1 MKTYNCIIGCMLLAL
16 ITISCSEENEVI
28 GEGASLV
35 FTDIS
40 TLKDQVPNSLLD
52 ESMEGIYHG
61 VVASGS
67 TQSRGKIWV
76 NVANISNYNALIELV
91 DGNSFE
97 FSLDPASV
105 SEAATMTIFE
115 FASNEGHFTL
125 DLSNTGEPEI
135 ANIVLLNESFF
146 GRVVKSMSNNMA
158 SSATATFSE
167 IGNPSF
173 SGTWN
178 LIADGSIPNP
188 NGNDGDGITSVLITI
203 NGDFFE
209 DFIFDG
215 FNATGCLGNP
225 GYIPT
230 LSSYGVPGYTI
241 CDYQNSTFADGTAKW
256 NLSYDQVGPGG
267 YMNYFL
273 CESATSGTFTWTS
286 SDNTIYKIGEIILD

>member
-16 ITISCSEENEVI
+16 ISISCSKESEVTD
-28 GEGASLV
+28 EGALLV
-35 FTDIS
+35 FTNIS
-40 TLKDQVPNSLLD
+40 TLKDQVPNSLLN

-76 NVANISNYNALIELV
+76 NVANNSNYNALIELV

-97 FSLDPASV
+97 FSLDPSSV
-105 SEAATMTIFE
+105 SEAVTMTVFK
-115 FASNEGHFTL
+115 FSSSEGYFML

-178 LIADGSIPNP
+178 LIADGSITNP
-188 NGNDGDGITSVLITI
+188 NGNNGDGITSVLITI

-215 FNATGCLGNP
+215 FNAMGCLGNSD
-225 GYIPT
+225 YIPT
-230 LSSYGVPGYTI
+230 LTSYGVPGYTI
-241 CDYQNSTFADGTAKW
+241 CDYQTSVFADGMAKW

-267 YMNYFL
+267 YMNYLL
-273 CESATSGTFTWTS
+273 CESTTSGTFTWTS
-286 SDNTIYKIGEIILD
+286 SDNTIYKVGEILLD

>member
-1 MKTYNCIIGCMLLAL
+1 MKTYNCVIGCMLLAL
-16 ITISCSEENEVI
+16 ITISCSKEKEVT

-35 FTDIS
+35 FTNIS
-40 TLKDQVPNSLLD
+40 ALKDQVPNSLLD

-76 NVANISNYNALIELV
+76 NVANNSNYNALIELV

-97 FSLDPASV
+97 FSLDPSSV
-105 SEAATMTIFE
+105 SEAVTMTVFK
-115 FASNEGHFTL
+115 FSSSEGYFML

-146 GRVVKSMSNNMA
+146 GRVVKSMSSNMA

-178 LIADGSIPNP
+178 LIADGSITNP
-188 NGNDGDGITSVLITI
+188 NGNNGDGITSVLITI

-209 DFIFDG
+209 DFIFDS
-215 FNATGCLGNP
+215 FNAMGCLGNS

-230 LSSYGVPGYTI
+230 LTSYGVPGYTI
-241 CDYQNSTFADGTAKW
+241 CDYQTSVFADGTAKW

-267 YMNYFL
+267 YMNYLL
-273 CESATSGTFTWTS
+273 CESTTSGTFTWTS
-286 SDNTIYKIGEIILD
+286 SDNTIYKVGEILLD